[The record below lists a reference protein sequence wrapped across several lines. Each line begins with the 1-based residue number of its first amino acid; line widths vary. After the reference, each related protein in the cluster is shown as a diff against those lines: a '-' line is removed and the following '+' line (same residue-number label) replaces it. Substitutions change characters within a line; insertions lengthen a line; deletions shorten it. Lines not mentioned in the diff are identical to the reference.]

1 MRQLAKRFL
10 AEFRCFGCFILGL
23 SLLPAGCSTSND
35 QTSGDRRITPPA
47 IPSFLSGPVGLL
59 LTNVDG
65 FSAHLVMEDTT
76 VSNTTA
82 IVTGQ
87 VLGRGTKLLFAPD
100 SRGSKRKGRQAD
112 GFVYIWDV
120 TTKSGFI
127 LSEALQG
134 YAPSASSERF
144 AFVTVS
150 LGASSPPPGGN
161 GGNGSSA
168 QEVDV
173 ASGDGSVTAFWVW
186 RAPGSNMF
194 PQRIVPAKG
203 PSSFSI
209 TLSNFQPVAPA
220 AALFEPPDGFTKYE
234 SADAMMT
241 ELLARGQAGKKSGA
255 TFSDPEDRGG
265 RNRGGRYQG
274 SQY

>member
-1 MRQLAKRFL
+1 MQPLLKKLNATAFCL
-10 AEFRCFGCFILGL
+10 LLVAILSG
-23 SLLPAGCSTSND
+23 SCSTSSD
-35 QTSGDRRITPPA
+35 QTSADRRAVPPVM
-47 IPSFLSGPVGLL
+47 PSFLSGSVGLL

-82 IVTGQ
+82 VVTGE
-87 VLGRGTKLLFAPD
+87 VLGRGTKLLFAPN
-100 SRGSKRKGRQAD
+100 SHGSKRKGRQAG

-144 AFVTVS
+144 AIVTVS

-161 GGNGSSA
+161 SGNGSSA

-173 ASGDGSVTAFWVW
+173 ASGDGSVAAFWVW
-186 RAPGSNMF
+186 RAPGSNLF
-194 PQRIVPAKG
+194 PQRIIPAKG

-209 TLSNFQPVAPA
+209 TLSNIQPVAPA

-241 ELLARGQAGKKSGA
+241 ELLSRGQAGKKSGA
-255 TFSDPEDRGG
+255 TFNEPEDRGG

-274 SQY
+274 SPY